1 MEMNMEKEKIANR
14 LKQIRKIKQR
24 SLHDCAN
31 LLGISKEEYLG
42 VEEGQHSLSL
52 PELELLALFFEIPP
66 ESLLEDSSFSLDH
79 YSILQDDKKPI
90 FTNLRSKMIAAQ
102 LASERQNLGISLE
115 EMNERTGIS
124 MEILEIYENGHSSIP
139 LDHLALMCDQ
149 LDLSIQSLLFQLKP
163 KDENIDETPEQ
174 TEWRPELSEHDPEV
188 EEQGDDLYHQIIQG
202 MKTIPEK
209 DQAEIAKMILQ
220 RMRN

>member
-1 MEMNMEKEKIANR
+1 MEKNMEKLANR

-24 SLHDCAN
+24 SLHDCAK
-31 LLGISKEEYLG
+31 LLGISKEEYLR
-42 VEEGQHSLSL
+42 VEDGQHSLSL
-52 PELELLALFFEIPP
+52 PELELLAVFFEIPP
-66 ESLLEDSSFSLDH
+66 ESLLEESNFRLDH

-115 EMNERTGIS
+115 EIHERTGIS
-124 MEILEIYENGHSSIP
+124 REILGTYENGSSSIP
-139 LDHLALMCDQ
+139 LDHLSQLCNQ

-163 KDENIDETPEQ
+163 VDENIDETPEQ
-174 TEWRPELSEHDPEV
+174 TEWRPELSKHEPKV
-188 EEQGDDLYHQIIQG
+188 EEQDDNLHYQIIQG